1 MLSQNER
8 AVKSPPD
15 IDSPAP
21 FAYPD
26 PMIRSWRR
34 ATAYTGLVLLAFSL
48 IAGALLPAR
57 ASSTDEPAYICT
69 ALGLKA
75 IGPDD
80 SQPAETGQSAG
91 LCAACLPL
99 MQGGIDTPP
108 ETFAA
113 GVTFVVASI
122 DVLAPLGL
130 TVAAQPHHSPQSL
143 RGPPAV

>member
-8 AVKSPPD
+8 PVKSPPA

-21 FAYPD
+21 FAYPRA
-26 PMIRSWRR
+26 MIRTWRR
-34 ATAYTGLVLLAFSL
+34 ATAYTGLVLLAFNL

-57 ASSTDEPAYICT
+57 ASSTDGPAYICT

-75 IGPDD
+75 VGNDEG
-80 SQPAETGQSAG
+80 QPAEAGQSAG

-99 MQGGIDTPP
+99 MQGGLDAPTDTAAINVRFVYSRVDVPP
-108 ETFAA
+108 PTGQAFAA
-113 GVTFVVASI
+113 
-122 DVLAPLGL
+122 P
-130 TVAAQPHHSPQSL
+130 PHHSPQSL